1 MLMAYDIECVKQVN
15 SETNLHWCC

>member
-1 MLMAYDIECVKQVN
+1 MAYDIECVKQVN